1 MNAFLVNPYQV
12 FKRKAAVYVAEESAG
27 YNERSK
33 VASSSSLSERD
44 YVNDP
49 S

>member
-1 MNAFLVNPYQV
+1 MH
-12 FKRKAAVYVAEESAG
+12 VAEKSAG

-33 VASSSSLSERD
+33 VASSSFLLQRD